1 MLIPVDQGN
10 AGKNHSVPVKF
21 LLNDPEAPTEPWRQ
35 AASDGEERT
44 VCFLFFLSGSVL

>member
-1 MLIPVDQGN
+1 MLIPVVQGD
-10 AGKNHSVPVKF
+10 AERTTLSVKF

-44 VCFLFFLSGSVL
+44 VSFFVFLFGLFF